1 MSTSPTSFSE
11 KKLRVTFTLANGTVF
26 ASAGVNGTP
35 ANQLTLSGLRMSA
48 RIECAGAPAFPVCEL
63 SIWGM
68 RQSDMNALSSL
79 TLEVTGITR
88 NTVLVEADSGDGA
101 GYTAVY
107 AGQIVS
113 SFIDYSNRPD
123 VPLRVSSQVLF
134 FEMVNPVQA
143 TSYTGPTPVATI
155 IASLAA
161 QMGCGFE
168 NNGVDTIL
176 PSAPY
181 YHGTL
186 ADQLR
191 SAAQDAGID
200 IYQEPSTTAGSLPGL
215 PVGPSSTSPTVV
227 IAICPKGAPRNLP
240 NTYTLSPRT
249 GLQGYPAVDSRGYI
263 RVRSLY
269 NRAFRFGGP
278 LKIAGSTVVIEGTG
292 KDIGTL
298 NSRADGNW
306 MIGTLTHTLE
316 ALKFDGAWFSDML
329 LYPPDQSPPQQ

>member
-11 KKLRVTFTLANGTVF
+11 KKLRVSFTLANGTIF
-26 ASAGVNGTP
+26 AGTNS
-35 ANQLTLSGLRMSA
+35 NQLVLAGLRMTA
-48 RIECAGAPAFPVCEL
+48 RIECAGAPSFPTCEFA
-63 SIWGM
+63 IWGM
-68 RQSDMNALSSL
+68 RLSDMNALSSL

-88 NTVLVEADSGDGA
+88 NTMLVEADSGDGA
-101 GYTAVY
+101 GYTAVF

-113 SFIDYSNRPD
+113 SFIDYSARPQ
-123 VPLRVSSQVLF
+123 VPLRVSAQVLF
-134 FEMVNPVQA
+134 FDMVNPVQA

-155 IASLAA
+155 ISNLAA

-168 NNGVDTIL
+168 NNGVTTVM
-176 PSAPY
+176 PGAPY
-181 YHGTL
+181 FPGTL

-191 SAAQDAGID
+191 EAAAQAGID
-200 IYQEPSTTAGSLPGL
+200 LYQEPSTSTGTLPG
-215 PVGPSSTSPTVV
+215 VASGPSSGSPTVV

-240 NTYTLSPRT
+240 TTFTLTPNT
-249 GLQGYPAVDSRGYI
+249 GLEGYPAVDSRGYL

-278 LKIAGSTVVIEGTG
+278 LTIAGSNVIIEGTG

-298 NSRADGNW
+298 NSRANGNW

>member
-1 MSTSPTSFSE
+1 MPTSPSSYSE
-11 KKLRVTFTLANGTVF
+11 KKLRVSFTLSNGTVF
-26 ASAGVNGTP
+26 AGTNS
-35 ANQLTLSGLRMSA
+35 NQLVLSGLRMTA
-48 RIECAGAPAFPVCEL
+48 RVDCAGAPTWPTCDFAV
-63 SIWGM
+63 WGM

-88 NTVLVEADSGDGA
+88 NTILVEADSGDGV
-101 GYTAVY
+101 GYTAIF

-113 SFIDYSNRPD
+113 SFIDYSQRPN
-123 VPLRVSSQVLF
+123 VPLRVSAQVLF
-134 FEMVNPVQA
+134 FDLVNPVQA

-155 IASLAA
+155 ISNLAA

-168 NNGVDTIL
+168 NNGVTTVM
-176 PSAPY
+176 PGCPY
-181 YHGTL
+181 FPGTL

-191 SAAQDAGID
+191 EAALQAGID
-200 IYQEPSTTAGSLPGL
+200 LYLEPSTSTGVLPGVA
-215 PVGPSSTSPTVV
+215 VGPSSGSPTSV

-240 NTYTLSPRT
+240 TTFVLSPKT
-249 GLQGYPAVDSRGYI
+249 GLEGYPAIDSRGYI

-278 LKIAGSTVVIEGTG
+278 LTIAGSNVIIEGTG

-298 NSRADGNW
+298 NSRANGNW
-306 MIGTLTHTLE
+306 MIGTMTHSLE

>member
-1 MSTSPTSFSE
+1 MATSPSSYSE
-11 KKLRVTFTLANGTVF
+11 KKLRVSFTLSNGTMF
-26 ASAGVNGTP
+26 AGTNS
-35 ANQLTLSGLRMSA
+35 NQLVLAGLRMAA
-48 RIECAGAPAFPVCEL
+48 RVECAGAPAFPVCEL
-63 SIWGM
+63 AVWGM

-88 NTVLVEADSGDGA
+88 NTMLIEADSGDGV

-113 SFIDYSNRPD
+113 AFIDYSNRPD
-123 VPLRVSSQVLF
+123 VPLRVSAQVLF
-134 FEMVNPVQA
+134 FDLVNPVQA

-155 IASLAA
+155 ISNLAA

-168 NNGVDTIL
+168 NNGVTTVM
-176 PSAPY
+176 PGCPY
-181 YHGTL
+181 FPGTL

-191 SAAQDAGID
+191 EVAAQAGID
-200 IYQEPSTTAGSLPGL
+200 MYQEPSTSAGALPGL
-215 PVGPSSTSPTVV
+215 PTGPSSGSPTVV

-240 NTYTLSPRT
+240 TAFTLSPKT
-249 GLQGYPAVDSRGYI
+249 GLAGYPAIDSRGYI
-263 RVRSLY
+263 RVRALY
-269 NRAFRFGGP
+269 NRAFRFGG
-278 LKIAGSTVVIEGTG
+278 LLTIAGSDVIIEGTG

-298 NSRADGNW
+298 NSRANGSW
-306 MIGTLTHTLE
+306 MIGTLAHTLE